1 LIYNLILFSSTKRR
15 EGFCL
20 MEFVRL
26 PQHRK
31 PIVGPRKGL
40 SLIEIIRL
48 PQHRKPKFQY
58 QLRVT
63 HLTSDT

>member
-1 LIYNLILFSSTKRR
+1 
-15 EGFCL
+15 